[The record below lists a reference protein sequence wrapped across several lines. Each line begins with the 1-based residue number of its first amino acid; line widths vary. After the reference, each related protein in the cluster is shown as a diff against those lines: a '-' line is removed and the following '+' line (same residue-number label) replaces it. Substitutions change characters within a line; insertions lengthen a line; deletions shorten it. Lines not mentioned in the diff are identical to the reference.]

1 MKEKKL
7 NLFLLITL
15 IVGTIIGGGI
25 FNSPTDLILK
35 ANPMAA
41 LIAWLIGGFGILMLV
56 LVFYKLSV
64 VKPEMNGGIYTYAK
78 EGFGNYIGF
87 NSFWGYWMG
96 AVFGNIAFISLF
108 FKTLNSMLGTH
119 QLSPLMCFIGGSII
133 LWGYTA
139 ITWFGVREAS
149 ILNAVITIIKILP
162 LLLVVIVGVFAFQP
176 HVFNVPNWTSILA
189 VNQTYVPFKDQISG
203 AMSTIVWCFVGIEA
217 AVSMSRRAKQP
228 RDVGLATIISFVI
241 VLVLYISISIIPM
254 GILPAKELSQTSV
267 PLAAALSHTALG
279 IVGSLIIKVGL
290 LISLLGALLSWFMI
304 GPEIAYV
311 TSYDRDMPRAFKL
324 VNRHGVPGFA
334 LIVYTIIMQVCLLV
348 LLLPQLQM
356 AYTIAYTLAA
366 TMTLVAY
373 LLSALYGLKLAISEK
388 MGFGFKTIATLASL
402 YSVYMLVA
410 SGLEYVFASAII
422 FALGIP
428 LFAGA
433 PNKMSKKEK
442 WLATIIA
449 LAAVIALMLIVTG
462 KINF

>member
-1 MKEKKL
+1 MV
-7 NLFLLITL
+7 TL
-15 IVGTIIGGGI
+15 
-25 FNSPTDLILK
+25 P
-35 ANPMAA
+35 
-41 LIAWLIGGFGILMLV
+41 
-56 LVFYKLSV
+56 LSR
-64 VKPEMNGGIYTYAK
+64 
-78 EGFGNYIGF
+78 
-87 NSFWGYWMG
+87 S
-96 AVFGNIAFISLF
+96 F

-176 HVFNVPNWTSILA
+176 HIFNVPDWTNILA
-189 VNQTYVPFKDQISG
+189 VNQTQVPFKDQISG

-279 IVGSLIIKVGL
+279 IVGSLIIKIGL

-388 MGFGFKTIATLASL
+388 MGLGFKIIATLASL

-433 PNKMSKKEK
+433 PNKMSKKER

-449 LAAVIALMLIVTG
+449 LAAVIALMLIITG

>member
-96 AVFGNIAFISLF
+96 EVFGNIAFISLF

-176 HVFNVPNWTSILA
+176 HVFNVSDWTSILA
-189 VNQTYVPFKDQISG
+189 VNQTHVPFKDQISG

-279 IVGSLIIKVGL
+279 IVGSLIIKIGL

-388 MGFGFKTIATLASL
+388 MGFGFKIIATLASL

-449 LAAVIALMLIVTG
+449 LAAVIALMLIITG